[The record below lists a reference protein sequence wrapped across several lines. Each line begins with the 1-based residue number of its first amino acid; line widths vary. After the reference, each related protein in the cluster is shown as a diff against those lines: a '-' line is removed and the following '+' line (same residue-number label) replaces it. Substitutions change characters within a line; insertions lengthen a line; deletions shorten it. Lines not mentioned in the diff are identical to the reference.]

1 MLSAAAEWSRF
12 FPAVAWQRFL
22 CTAAEGQGGVLRG
35 PAVPWPCPCPHLAP
49 PLARS
54 CAEVFPLGSVSLS
67 PAGEKKISLEE
78 KQPLLAVEPCSTYV
92 SSEAAV
98 HKVQIYFRCQG
109 STKYTKI
116 FLTELSFGR
125 GREGRTSCASFW

>member
-22 CTAAEGQGGVLRG
+22 CMATDGQGGVLRG
-35 PAVPWPCPCPHLAP
+35 PAVPWPWPCPHLP
-49 PLARS
+49 PSSKVLCRGFPSGLNIAFS
-54 CAEVFPLGSVSLS
+54 CRR
-67 PAGEKKISLEE
+67 KKKSLEE

-92 SSEAAV
+92 SCEAAV
-98 HKVQIYFRCQG
+98 YKVQIYLRCQG

-125 GREGRTSCASFW
+125 GREGRPSCASFW